1 MTETSTGAAAEATA
15 RFGGRRGQQS
25 LRDPRW
31 NKSTAY
37 SDEERE
43 ALGLVGLL
51 PEGIES
57 EDQQV
62 RRVVHQLE
70 VATTH
75 VASYIV
81 ATGWPGS
88 TRPPTSLRTS
98 RQPRTDRSTPPSTSP
113 AERASRSPRI
123 RQPFSKPRRRP
134 SGRVGRMAH
143 PSIAP
148 GPTP

>member
-1 MTETSTGAAAEATA
+1 VTETSTGAAAEATA

-81 ATGWPGS
+81 GNGLAGIDPPADLAAHIAATAYRPEYASLDQPG
-88 TRPPTSLRTS
+88 
-98 RQPRTDRSTPPSTSP
+98 
-113 AERASRSPRI
+113 
-123 RQPFSKPRRRP
+123 
-134 SGRVGRMAH
+134 
-143 PSIAP
+143 
-148 GPTP
+148 